1 MYGLCTICL
10 LGNTQTYR
18 FLLDVGMAL
27 PVHGGHLKDRNIIIS
42 LYIVGTDCL

>member
-10 LGNTQTYR
+10 LGNTQAYR

-27 PVHGGHLKDRNIIIS
+27 PVHRGHLKDHN
-42 LYIVGTDCL
+42 VAVAG